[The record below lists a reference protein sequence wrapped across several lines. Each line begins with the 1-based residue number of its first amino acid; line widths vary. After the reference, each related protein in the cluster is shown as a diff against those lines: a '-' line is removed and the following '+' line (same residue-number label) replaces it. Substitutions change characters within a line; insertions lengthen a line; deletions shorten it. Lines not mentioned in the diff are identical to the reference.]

1 MDGKYYNLSRSYMI
15 SPKENFSELNR
26 VEKKN
31 MNQTAYKKFTNI

>member
-1 MDGKYYNLSRSYMI
+1 MDGKYCNLSRSYMI

-31 MNQTAYKKFTNI
+31 MNQNCTSKFTNI